1 MHAVVVINQY
11 QLFKQDKYL
20 NFSTKKMKLDL
31 LAFFIAR
38 PLDTDSK
45 VLEGIVDNPNHFILC
60 FHSIYLVLPAVQNSF
75 VTL

>member
-1 MHAVVVINQY
+1 
-11 QLFKQDKYL
+11 
-20 NFSTKKMKLDL
+20 MKLDL